1 MTSNKSFSHIGSQVE
16 IPPPSVGGHFFH
28 PFEPGTRK
36 STYERTGVISLLSHL
51 LRQEG
56 DVYSQGGAA
65 ILTPSG
71 VKCVVAS
78 VNMELLTEFPALR
91 SPNYKHGTPD
101 GVHPLRQE
109 GNVYSHAGA
118 AILTPTGVKCVV
130 ASVNMELL
138 EFAALRS
145 PNYKHGT
152 PDGVQ
157 LLTICKLHSK
167 KVSRKEPIPKTHDT
181 PTLKRFPES
190 N

>member
-1 MTSNKSFSHIGSQVE
+1 LLNIPARYSGEAFAASAQRCLNMTSNKSFSHIGSQVE

-36 STYERTGVISLLSHL
+36 STYERTGVISLLSHP

-71 VKCVVAS
+71 VKC
-78 VNMELLTEFPALR
+78 L
-91 SPNYKHGTPD
+91 
-101 GVHPLRQE
+101 
-109 GNVYSHAGA
+109 
-118 AILTPTGVKCVV
+118 V